1 MVDTGDTSRQRIVAY
16 LQQTTRNRLVFCH
29 EFIEGLTFV
38 NLGKELSTAIAYG
51 NLRSPM
57 IAYTAEDAL
66 VEILFPSQNDLQ
78 IGPYVAIENIG
89 ILFEPE
95 LEFNLKSTLDNASTN
110 KTIIIR
116 SDGII
121 HSDKF
126 FFLQPGDGTFID
138 LEGLSYI
145 EI

>member
-1 MVDTGDTSRQRIVAY
+1 
-16 LQQTTRNRLVFCH
+16 
-29 EFIEGLTFV
+29 
-38 NLGKELSTAIAYG
+38 
-51 NLRSPM
+51 M

-66 VEILFPSQNDLQ
+66 VEILSLPRKDFE
-78 IGPYVAIENIG
+78 IGSYVAIDNIG
-89 ILFEPE
+89 IVFEPE
-95 LEFNLKSTLDNASTN
+95 LEFNLKTTLDNASTN

-121 HSDKF
+121 QSDKF

-138 LEGLSYI
+138 LEGLSYM

>member
-1 MVDTGDTSRQRIVAY
+1 MVDTGSPSKQRIVAY

-29 EFIEGLTFV
+29 ELIEGLTFV
-38 NLGKELSTAIAYG
+38 NLGKELSTAIACG

-66 VEILFPSQNDLQ
+66 VEILSSPQNDFE
-78 IGPYVAIENIG
+78 IGSYVAIDNIG
-89 ILFEPE
+89 IVFEPE
-95 LEFNLKSTLDNASTN
+95 LEFNLKTTLDNASTN

-121 HSDKF
+121 QSDKF

-138 LEGLSYI
+138 LEGLSYM